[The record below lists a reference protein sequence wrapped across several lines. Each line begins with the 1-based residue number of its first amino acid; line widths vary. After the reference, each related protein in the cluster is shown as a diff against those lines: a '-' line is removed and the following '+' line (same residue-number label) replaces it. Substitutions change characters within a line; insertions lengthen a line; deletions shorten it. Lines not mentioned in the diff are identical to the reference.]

1 MILIILY
8 KHYGVVCLRM
18 NLRVNTSISMWAEFC
33 LRDTSKNIQSSARKF
48 SMCLSEKLGNWPFLI
63 YILFCLPSLLSSSFF
78 LSLLP
83 LIFLTFT
90 CIRLWLFWRT
100 FSIVSVPQHYPPVV
114 KTSAKTFPSSRYFY
128 SSESSSKNVQTLTH
142 TSSCI
147 WQQFL
152 SSNNDFCPSLL
163 PRNRFLPTT
172 TTPP

>member
-1 MILIILY
+1 MGLCVWEWIWELTHLY
-8 KHYGVVCLRM
+8 PCEQKSVWGTRVKISRVLPENFQCVCLK
-18 NLRVNTSISMWAEFC
+18 NWATDRFWF
-33 LRDTSKNIQSSARKF
+33 IFYFAF
-48 SMCLSEKLGNWPFLI
+48 
-63 YILFCLPSLLSSSFF
+63 LLSYHPVFF

-83 LIFLTFT
+83 LIFPTFT

-100 FSIVSVPQHYPPVV
+100 FPIVSVPQHYPPVV
-114 KTSAKTFPSSRYFY
+114 KTSAKTFPSSRSLY